1 MCLKRFETDNII
13 TCQLKC
19 DQRSCDK
26 KFIKTTGIFHVGKW
40 FCAERC
46 INDDKD
52 IQLFNEME
60 EKNSKMLAE
69 QAAEESEEGEIDL

>member
-1 MCLKRFETDNII
+1 M
-13 TCQLKC
+13 
-19 DQRSCDK
+19 
-26 KFIKTTGIFHVGKW
+26 GKW

-69 QAAEESEEGEIDL
+69 QAAEESDEGEIDLWTIIYKTDIDL

>member
-1 MCLKRFETDNII
+1 M
-13 TCQLKC
+13 
-19 DQRSCDK
+19 
-26 KFIKTTGIFHVGKW
+26 GKW

-69 QAAEESEEGEIDL
+69 QGAEESEEGEIDLWTKIYKTDIDL